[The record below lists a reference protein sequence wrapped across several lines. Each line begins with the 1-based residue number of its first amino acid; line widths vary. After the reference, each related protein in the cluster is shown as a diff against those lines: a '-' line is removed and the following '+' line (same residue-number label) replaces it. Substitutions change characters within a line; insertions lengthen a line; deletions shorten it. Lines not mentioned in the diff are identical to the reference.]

1 MWFYLQ
7 YSISD
12 TVKFFLQGLYLSFLV
27 LLNVTRLLVLKNIN
41 KVQSNNTRVRRSRMY
56 QYLLS
61 LCVVIFSI
69 TYGVMSYSEMSR
81 TVVYIALFSLHAI
94 VIGLPWFFFIF
105 LHSVMLVSSLSVAY
119 KRHQNNMVAV
129 ITQTSDARET
139 RTERTATRIEI
150 PKVANA
156 LLQQV
161 INSLLFQTFCIAI
174 PHSYTI
180 IMDFIF
186 MGERDRDEHNTF
198 TFILQSLFPFL
209 NPIALGLFLK
219 QRRNILANLLS
230 FPINCTTTSS
240 ESTYFKPRSNS
251 KEFGKESVKVA
262 KTDIYHNSDI
272 PVTITYCQ
280 PLHNVADI
288 SGDEDESNR
297 VLRTTSIGTDVEVE
311 SVSESS
317 LMSNKSCSNLKRT
330 ALECPATTITERTRP
345 KTDQLINKENIST
358 DYSKA
363 VTVNGLFSDKIGRD
377 IRRLSAISR
386 VFSAGCLS
394 ETVSIGTM
402 SFASTIQDTISYF

>member
-12 TVKFFLQGLYLSFLV
+12 TVKFFLQGLYLSLLI

-41 KVQSNNTRVRRSRMY
+41 KVQSSNTRVRRSRIY
-56 QYLLS
+56 QYLLP
-61 LCVVIFSI
+61 LCVVIVSI
-69 TYGVMSYSEMSR
+69 TYGVVSHSGMSR
-81 TVVYIALFSLHAI
+81 TLVYIALFSLHAI

-129 ITQTSDARET
+129 ITQTSDARE
-139 RTERTATRIEI
+139 TRIEI

-219 QRRNILANLLS
+219 QRRNILANLLR
-230 FPINCTTTSS
+230 FPINCITTSS
-240 ESTYFKPRSNS
+240 ESTYFKSRSNS

-297 VLRTTSIGTDVEVE
+297 VLRTTYIGTDVEVE
-311 SVSESS
+311 SVSGSS

-330 ALECPATTITERTRP
+330 TLECPATTITERTRP

-363 VTVNGLFSDKIGRD
+363 VTVDGLFSDKIGRD

-394 ETVSIGTM
+394 ETVSIGTV

>member
-12 TVKFFLQGLYLSFLV
+12 TVKFFLQGLYLSLLI

-41 KVQSNNTRVRRSRMY
+41 KVQSSNTRVRRSRIY
-56 QYLLS
+56 QYLLP
-61 LCVVIFSI
+61 LCVVIVSI
-69 TYGVMSYSEMSR
+69 TYGVVSHSGMSR
-81 TVVYIALFSLHAI
+81 TLVYIALFSLHAI

-105 LHSVMLVSSLSVAY
+105 LHSVMLVSSLSVAC

-129 ITQTSDARET
+129 ITQTSDARE
-139 RTERTATRIEI
+139 TRIEI

-219 QRRNILANLLS
+219 QRRNILANLLR
-230 FPINCTTTSS
+230 FPINCITTSS
-240 ESTYFKPRSNS
+240 ESTYFKSRSNS

-272 PVTITYCQ
+272 PVTITFCQ

-288 SGDEDESNR
+288 SGDEDKSNR
-297 VLRTTSIGTDVEVE
+297 VLRTTYIGTDVEVE
-311 SVSESS
+311 SVSGSS

-330 ALECPATTITERTRP
+330 TLECPATTITERTRP

-363 VTVNGLFSDKIGRD
+363 VTVDGLFSDKIGRD

-394 ETVSIGTM
+394 ETVSIGTV